1 MVLYLDNITN
11 LSRLMSENNISGK
24 QLAAV
29 IGVSPGLISDW
40 KSGRITPSKDN
51 LIKLS
56 EYFNVTT
63 DYLLGKTGAKKE
75 LPPAEAERVQAFADE
90 LLNSGT
96 LPDLSEASIK
106 RLLAFINASGGLF
119 EKFRNED

>member
-1 MVLYLDNITN
+1 
-11 LSRLMSENNISGK
+11 MSENNISGK